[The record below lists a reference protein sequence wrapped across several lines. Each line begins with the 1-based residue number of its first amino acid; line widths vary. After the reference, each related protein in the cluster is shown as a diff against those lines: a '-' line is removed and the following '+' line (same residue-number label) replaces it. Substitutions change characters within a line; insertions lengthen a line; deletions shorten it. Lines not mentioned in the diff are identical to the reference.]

1 MNEIVNFEWCEKHGF
16 ERPGMNV
23 ASDTSYCLLTE
34 DKKWYQAIYTESTM
48 GHKKLSV
55 INSKPA
61 PSIQYRASNLDWRPL
76 LFI

>member
-1 MNEIVNFEWCEKHGF
+1 MMETINFEWCEKNGF
-16 ERPGMNV
+16 EKPGMNV

-55 INSKPA
+55 IK
-61 PSIQYRASNLDWRPL
+61 
-76 LFI
+76 